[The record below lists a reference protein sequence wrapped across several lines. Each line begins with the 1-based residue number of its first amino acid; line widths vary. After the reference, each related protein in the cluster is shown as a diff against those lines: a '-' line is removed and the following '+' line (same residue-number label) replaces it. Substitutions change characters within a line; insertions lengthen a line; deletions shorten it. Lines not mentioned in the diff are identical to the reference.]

1 MAMNLYNFIRPLFF
15 HFDPE
20 RAHNLTLRL
29 LALAGA
35 LPSIRAWLCR
45 IFTLQTPG
53 LGVRAFGLDF
63 RNPVGMAA
71 GFDKDG
77 RALHGLS
84 CLGFGH
90 LELGTVTP
98 HPQVGNPKPRVFR
111 LPEDQAVINRMGF
124 PNAGAEILLENLRRG
139 RPPGVV
145 VGVNIGKGVDTPLEG
160 AVEDYLALLRIFYS
174 DADYLAVNVSSPNT
188 IGLRRLQARE
198 HLEGLLQALSVERSN
213 LQITSGRRV
222 PILVKLAPDLTEG
235 ELEDAVDVIVSSGM
249 DGVIATN
256 TTVERSGLR
265 SQRREELGGLS
276 GLPLRER
283 STEVVRR
290 IHQITNGGLPIVG
303 VGGIF
308 GSEDV
313 REKLDAG
320 ASLVQVYT
328 GMVYHGPGLVREI
341 LKELSPIK
349 KL

>member
-1 MAMNLYNFIRPLFF
+1 MTFYNHLRSLLFRL
-15 HFDPE
+15 DSE

-35 LPSIRAWLCR
+35 LPPIRAWLRR
-45 IFTLQTPG
+45 IFTPQTPG

-77 RALHGLS
+77 RAIYGLA

-90 LELGTVTP
+90 LELGTITP
-98 HPQVGNPKPRVFR
+98 HPQAGNPRPRVFR

-124 PNAGAEILLENLRRG
+124 PNAGAETLLQGLQRW

-145 VGVNIGKGVDTPLEG
+145 LGVNIGKGVDTPLED
-160 AVEDYLALLRIFYS
+160 AVEDYLILLKIFYS
-174 DADYLAVNVSSPNT
+174 YADYLAINISSPNT

-198 HLEGLLQALSVERSN
+198 HLEVLLQAISVERSS
-213 LQITSGRRV
+213 LQITSGCRV

-235 ELEDAVDVIVSSGM
+235 ELEDAVGAIVSSGM

-256 TTVERSGLR
+256 TTVERVGLR
-265 SQRREELGGLS
+265 SQRREEIGGLS
-276 GLPLRER
+276 GAPLKDR

-290 IHQITNGGLPIVG
+290 IQQITNGRLPIVG

-308 GSEDV
+308 GPEDA

-328 GMVYHGPGLVREI
+328 GLIYRGPGLVSEI
-341 LKELSPIK
+341 LEGLRSQQV
-349 KL
+349 

>member
-1 MAMNLYNFIRPLFF
+1 MTFYNHLRSLLFRL
-15 HFDPE
+15 DPE

-35 LPSIRAWLCR
+35 LPPIRAWLRR
-45 IFTLQTPG
+45 IFTPQTPG

-77 RALHGLS
+77 RAIHGLA

-98 HPQVGNPKPRVFR
+98 HPQVGNPRPRVFR
-111 LPEDQAVINRMGF
+111 LPEDEAVINRMGF
-124 PNAGAEILLENLRRG
+124 PNAGAETLLQGLQRW

-145 VGVNIGKGVDTPLEG
+145 LGVNIGKGVDTPLED
-160 AVEDYLALLRIFYS
+160 AVEDYLVLLKIFYS
-174 DADYLAVNVSSPNT
+174 YADYLAINVSSPNT

-198 HLEGLLQALSVERSN
+198 HLEVLLQAISVERSS
-213 LQITSGRRV
+213 LQITNGRRV

-235 ELEDAVDVIVSSGM
+235 ELEDAVGAIVSSGM

-256 TTVERSGLR
+256 TTVERVGLR
-265 SQRREELGGLS
+265 SQRRDEIGGLS
-276 GLPLRER
+276 GAPLKDR

-290 IHQITNGGLPIVG
+290 IQQITNGRLPVVG

-308 GSEDV
+308 GPEDA

-320 ASLVQVYT
+320 AALVQVYT
-328 GMVYHGPGLVREI
+328 GLIYRGPGLVSEI
-341 LKELSPIK
+341 LEGLRSRHT
-349 KL
+349 

>member
-1 MAMNLYNFIRPLFF
+1 MTFYNHLRSLLFRL
-15 HFDPE
+15 DPE

-35 LPSIRAWLCR
+35 LPPIRAWLRR
-45 IFTLQTPG
+45 IFTPHTPG

-77 RALHGLS
+77 RAIHGLA

-98 HPQVGNPKPRVFR
+98 HPQVGNPRPRVFR
-111 LPEDQAVINRMGF
+111 LPEDEAVINRMGF
-124 PNAGAEILLENLRRG
+124 PNAGAETLLQSLRRG
-139 RPPGVV
+139 RPSGVV
-145 VGVNIGKGVDTPLEG
+145 LGVNIGKGVDTPLED
-160 AVEDYLALLRIFYS
+160 AVEDYLILLKIFYS
-174 DADYLAVNVSSPNT
+174 YADYLAINVSSPNT

-198 HLEGLLQALSVERSN
+198 HLEVLLQAISVERSS
-213 LQITSGRRV
+213 LQITNGRRV

-235 ELEDAVDVIVSSGM
+235 ELEDAVGAIVSSGM

-256 TTVERSGLR
+256 TTVERVGLR
-265 SQRREELGGLS
+265 SQRRDEIGGLS
-276 GLPLRER
+276 GAPLKDR

-290 IHQITNGGLPIVG
+290 IQQITNGRLPIVG

-308 GSEDV
+308 GPEDA

-320 ASLVQVYT
+320 AALVQVYT
-328 GMVYHGPGLVREI
+328 GLIYRGPGLVSEI
-341 LKELSPIK
+341 LEGLRSRHT
-349 KL
+349 

>member
-1 MAMNLYNFIRPLFF
+1 MSFYNFFRRLLF
-15 HFDPE
+15 HLDPE
-20 RAHNLTLRL
+20 QAHNLTLRL

-35 LPSIRAWLCR
+35 LPPIRAWLHR
-45 IFTLQTPG
+45 IFAPQTPG

-63 RNPVGMAA
+63 LNPVGMAA

-77 RALHGLS
+77 RAIPGLA

-98 HPQVGNPKPRVFR
+98 HPQAGNPRPRVFR

-124 PNAGAEILLENLRRG
+124 PNAGAETLLENLLRG

-145 VGVNIGKGVDTPLEG
+145 LGVNIGKGVDTPLES
-160 AVEDYLALLRIFYS
+160 AVEDYLFLLRIFYS
-174 DADYLAVNVSSPNT
+174 YADYLAINVSSPNT

-198 HLEGLLQALSVERSN
+198 HLEDLLQAISVERSS
-213 LQITSGRRV
+213 LKITSGRRV
-222 PILVKLAPDLTEG
+222 PILVKLAPDLTED

-256 TTVERSGLR
+256 TTVERAGLR
-265 SQRREELGGLS
+265 SQRREEIGGLS
-276 GLPLRER
+276 GAPLRDR

-290 IHQITNGGLPIVG
+290 IQQITNGHLPIVG

-308 GSEDV
+308 GPEDA

-328 GMVYHGPGLVREI
+328 GLVYRGPGLVSEI
-341 LKELSPIK
+341 LEGLRSQQV
-349 KL
+349 